1 MAVPLLQLKTYV
13 KKLEEVFV
21 RTGGICLTDSAFSQA
36 NYPFIMKSGKP
47 TVDMT
52 IDELN
57 ILEEATSL
65 R

>member
-1 MAVPLLQLKTYV
+1 MIGNIHE
-13 KKLEEVFV
+13 KLEEVYAI
-21 RTGGICLTDSAFSQA
+21 TGGIHVTDSAFSWA
-36 NYPFIMKSGKP
+36 NYAFIIESGNP

-57 ILEEATSL
+57 ILEEATSM